1 MTLLLWS
8 AVTGPSQWWRG
19 GWAEPAGCCHGGFL
33 DVVTRGEFGPDVRGW
48 GPGSLSAA
56 AAAWDELAAE
66 LWLAAA
72 SFESVCSGLADRWW
86 QGPSSR
92 MMAAQAA
99 RHTGWLAAAA
109 TQAEGAA
116 SQAQTMALAYE
127 AAFAATVHPALVAAN
142 RALVAWLAG
151 SNVFGQNTPAIAAAE
166 AIYEQM
172 WAQDVVAMLNYHA
185 VASAVGA
192 RLRPWQQLLHELPRR
207 LGGEHPT
214 AQTRN
219 SLTRV
224 QRRHALPSP
233 AHLRCMQRRYC
244 RSSEGYWRRVMPS

>member
-1 MTLLLWS
+1 MADFLTLSPEVNS
-8 AVTGPSQWWRG
+8 ARMYAG
-19 GWAEPAGCCHGGFL
+19 G
-33 DVVTRGEFGPDVRGW
+33 

-116 SQAQTMALAYE
+116 SQAQTMALA
-127 AAFAATVHPALVAAN
+127 
-142 RALVAWLAG
+142 
-151 SNVFGQNTPAIAAAE
+151 
-166 AIYEQM
+166 
-172 WAQDVVAMLNYHA
+172 
-185 VASAVGA
+185 
-192 RLRPWQQLLHELPRR
+192 
-207 LGGEHPT
+207 
-214 AQTRN
+214 
-219 SLTRV
+219 
-224 QRRHALPSP
+224 
-233 AHLRCMQRRYC
+233 
-244 RSSEGYWRRVMPS
+244 

>member
-33 DVVTRGEFGPDVRGW
+33 DVVTRGEFGGCTRV

-127 AAFAATVHPALVAAN
+127 AAFAATVHRRWSRRTAPSWPGW
-142 RALVAWLAG
+142 RG
-151 SNVFGQNTPAIAAAE
+151 RMCSGRTPR
-166 AIYEQM
+166 
-172 WAQDVVAMLNYHA
+172 
-185 VASAVGA
+185 
-192 RLRPWQQLLHELPRR
+192 RLRPPR
-207 LGGEHPT
+207 
-214 AQTRN
+214 
-219 SLTRV
+219 
-224 QRRHALPSP
+224 PSTSRCG
-233 AHLRCMQRRYC
+233 LRMLSRC
-244 RSSEGYWRRVMPS
+244 

>member
-1 MTLLLWS
+1 MADFLTLSPEVNS
-8 AVTGPSQWWRG
+8 ARMYAG
-19 GWAEPAGCCHGGFL
+19 G
-33 DVVTRGEFGPDVRGW
+33 

-207 LGGEHPT
+207 LGGEHSDSTNTELANPSSTDDTHYRPRRISGACSDVT
-214 AQTRN
+214 AVHRKATGGALCRAEH
-219 SLTRV
+219 RD
-224 QRRHALPSP
+224 RHELVSGHHA
-233 AHLRCMQRRYC
+233 
-244 RSSEGYWRRVMPS
+244 RSGELSGHHRGP

>member
-1 MTLLLWS
+1 
-8 AVTGPSQWWRG
+8 
-19 GWAEPAGCCHGGFL
+19 
-33 DVVTRGEFGPDVRGW
+33 
-48 GPGSLSAA
+48 
-56 AAAWDELAAE
+56 
-66 LWLAAA
+66 

-151 SNVFGQNTPAIAAAE
+151 SNVFG
-166 AIYEQM
+166 
-172 WAQDVVAMLNYHA
+172 
-185 VASAVGA
+185 
-192 RLRPWQQLLHELPRR
+192 
-207 LGGEHPT
+207 
-214 AQTRN
+214 
-219 SLTRV
+219 
-224 QRRHALPSP
+224 
-233 AHLRCMQRRYC
+233 
-244 RSSEGYWRRVMPS
+244 